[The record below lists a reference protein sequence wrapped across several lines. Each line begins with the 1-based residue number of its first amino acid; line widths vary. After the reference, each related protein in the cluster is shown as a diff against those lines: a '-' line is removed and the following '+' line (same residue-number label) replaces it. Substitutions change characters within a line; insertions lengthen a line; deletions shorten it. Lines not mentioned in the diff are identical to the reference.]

1 MTEPRWT
8 EHQRLIDIR
17 HRWPAL
23 NTFILAADRFRLHR
37 TSRHSA
43 LVAHYTFMSLFPLTL
58 VFTAVLGFVLDG
70 NPDLQRRIID
80 SALGSAPVIGPQ
92 LEADPTRL
100 TGNLPVLVIGL
111 LTTLWAGLRA
121 FNVLQTALDDIADVP
136 LARRPSLLKVR
147 TRSLLGV
154 LILGSA
160 QIGGAVLATL
170 GGTGGVPVLSRL
182 LLLAGSIAVNATAI
196 AATFRYLC
204 SARPGWGA
212 VRPGAI
218 AAGLSFS
225 VLQLV
230 GTSLV
235 ARAIAHASPV
245 YGAFASVIGLMTWL
259 SLHAWVLLLGAE
271 MNGVLVIRR
280 QPEPA
285 EPM

>member
-1 MTEPRWT
+1 MSSTRWT
-8 EHQRLIDIR
+8 DHERLVGIR
-17 HRWPAL
+17 QQWPTV
-23 NTFILAADRFRLHR
+23 NTLILAADRFRLHR

-70 NPDLQRRIID
+70 NPDLQQRIID
-80 SALGSAPVIGPQ
+80 SALGHMPIIGPQ
-92 LEADPTRL
+92 LKADPTRL
-100 TGNLPVLVIGL
+100 NGSVPVLVVGL
-111 LTTLWAGLRA
+111 LTALWAGLRA

-136 LARRPSLLKVR
+136 VSKRPTLITTRK
-147 TRSLLGV
+147 RSLLGV
-154 LILGSA
+154 LILGTA
-160 QIGGAVLATL
+160 QIGGATLATL
-170 GGTGGVPVLSRL
+170 VGTGGVAIVNRL
-182 LLLAGSIAVNATAI
+182 LLLVGSVAVNSAAI

-204 SARPGWGA
+204 TARPSWTE

-218 AAGLSFS
+218 AAGASFS
-225 VLQLV
+225 ALQLV

-259 SLHAWVLLLGAE
+259 SLHAWVMLLGAE
-271 MNGVLVIRR
+271 MNGVMAIRR
-280 QPEPA
+280 RPEPA